1 MVYFPK
7 AQPSAVALER
17 IEHSRASLTEGLK
30 RFGRWLNRAYHAVD
44 PALRRHLAEVPLLGG
59 TLLASGKTPSLK
71 LIDDRYRAVI
81 FIHGFGGHRGNFIP
95 METYFRCLGRKR
107 VLSLGFEDKSSMEVM
122 AWELRRIVKTVLEE
136 NVFSMERPI
145 DIVAHSM
152 GGILARVAL
161 ETPEFAGKINHLITL
176 ATPHSG
182 TELAR
187 YLHTKKA
194 QSLRPNSHLLN
205 GLNRQLP
212 WASNENF
219 PTLTCFWTP
228 QDMVLL
234 PPESA
239 CVSGVKNI
247 ACPGCTHLGFLLKPQ
262 VWEAVYQQLSSDSI
276 S

>member
-1 MVYFPK
+1 
-7 AQPSAVALER
+7 
-17 IEHSRASLTEGLK
+17 
-30 RFGRWLNRAYHAVD
+30 
-44 PALRRHLAEVPLLGG
+44 
-59 TLLASGKTPSLK
+59 
-71 LIDDRYRAVI
+71 
-81 FIHGFGGHRGNFIP
+81 

-219 PTLTCFWTP
+219 PTLTCFGHPRIWFYCP
-228 QDMVLL
+228 QRARVFQ
-234 PPESA
+234 
-239 CVSGVKNI
+239 G
-247 ACPGCTHLGFLLKPQ
+247 
-262 VWEAVYQQLSSDSI
+262 
-276 S
+276 